1 MPFLISLRMERANPP
16 FVGHNDFDKVVHW
29 ECSKMGESVVF
40 AYGVALAHFDCKT
53 VAVCLSIHHHHFS
66 HCRFSVM

>member
-1 MPFLISLRMERANPP
+1 MPFLISLRMERANAA
-16 FVGHNDFDKVVHW
+16 FVGHNHFDKVVHW
-29 ECSKMGESVVF
+29 ERRKMIASVVF
-40 AYGVALAHFDCKT
+40 ALAHFDCKT